1 MIRAKQAR
9 ALALLG
15 ALAIL
20 MTACSTTGAPSGGGQ
35 VADVGKPFVFASTQF
50 TPVIEQENMRKKIL
64 ADYKG
69 AAVDFI
75 TEQEAVT
82 LDRISAEAKAGGQG
96 QTGVVGLENGQFSS
110 LVAAGAFEDLSKL
123 ADKHKDKKIPQDML
137 TLGKFG
143 GNTQVYV
150 PWMQATYFL
159 VANKKALPYLPSG
172 ADVNALTYK
181 QLIDW
186 AKNIT
191 DKTGQ
196 RAFGVTL
203 APGTTPGLIHRLIQG
218 YFYPSYTGG
227 LVTTYKS
234 ADAVTMWNDM
244 KELWKYSNPQSTTY
258 SKLSEP
264 LQSGEIWLGIDH
276 VARLIDVLKAKPD
289 DFVAVPAPAGP
300 KGRYY
305 MSVVIGLAIPKTTP
319 NRTGG
324 EALIDHLL
332 KPETQLITLRENSFF
347 PVVDVKLPDDL
358 NKGLKLEADAVAKQ
372 ANAKDAKVVPLPVGL
387 GAKGGEF
394 NTAIT
399 NTFVRIVV
407 KNEPIQTVL
416 NEQGAIVQKAI
427 TDANAKCWG
436 PDGTSSGPCQV
447 K

>member
-69 AAVDFI
+69 AGVDFI
-75 TEQEAVT
+75 TDQEAVI

-96 QTGVVGLENGQFSS
+96 QIGVVGLENGQFSS
-110 LVAAGAFEDLSKL
+110 LAAAGAFEDLSKL
-123 ADKHKDKKIPQDML
+123 ADRHKDKKIPQDML

-159 VANKKALPYLPSG
+159 VANKKALQYLPTG
-172 ADVNALTYK
+172 ADVNALTYR

-196 RAFGVTL
+196 RRFGFPL
-203 APGTTPGLIHRLIQG
+203 GAGTTPGLIHRLIQG

-227 LVTTYKS
+227 LVTTFKN
-234 ADAVTMWNDM
+234 ADAVAMWNDL
-244 KELWKYSNPQSTTY
+244 KDLWKYSNPQSTTY
-258 SKLSEP
+258 GVLQEP
-264 LQSGEIWLGIDH
+264 LQSEEIWLGIDH
-276 VARLIDVLKAKPD
+276 AARMIEVLKAKPD

-436 PDGTSSGPCQV
+436 PDGTSSAPCQV

>member
-1 MIRAKQAR
+1 MRPLAAR
-9 ALALLG
+9 AV
-15 ALAIL
+15 ALAAAAAIL
-20 MTACSTTGAPSGGGQ
+20 VTACSTTGPSAGGSG
-35 VADVGKPFVFASTQF
+35 ADQGKPFVFASTQF
-50 TPVIEQENMRKKIL
+50 TPVLEQENVRKKIL
-64 ADYKG
+64 AAYQG
-69 AAVDFI
+69 ANVDFI
-75 TEQEAVT
+75 TDQEPVI
-82 LDRISAEAKAGGQG
+82 LNQISAEAKAGGQG
-96 QTGVVGLENGQFSS
+96 QIGVAGLENGQFSA
-110 LVAAGAFEDLSKL
+110 LAAAGYFDDLTKL

-137 TLGKFG
+137 TLGRFG
-143 GNTQVYV
+143 SSAQLYI
-150 PWMQATYFL
+150 PWMQATYFMA
-159 VANKKALPYLPSG
+159 ANKKALQYLPSG
-172 ADVNALTYK
+172 ADLNALTYR

-196 RAFGVTL
+196 RRYGFSLGGGA
-203 APGTTPGLIHRLIQG
+203 TPGLIHRLVQG

-227 LVTTYKS
+227 LVTTFKS
-234 ADAVTMWNDM
+234 AEAVTMWNDL
-244 KELWKYSNPQSTTY
+244 KELWKYTNPQSTTY
-258 SKLSEP
+258 TNLQEP
-264 LQSGEIWLGIDH
+264 LQSEEVWLGLDH
-276 VARLIDVLKAKPD
+276 AARLIEVLKARPD
-289 DFVAVPAPAGP
+289 DFVAFPAPAGP

-319 NRTGG
+319 NRAGS

-358 NKGLKLEADAVAKQ
+358 SKGLKLEADAVARQ

-399 NTFVRIVV
+399 NTFLRITVR
-407 KNEPIQTVL
+407 NEPIETVL
-416 NEQGAIVQKAI
+416 NEQGAIIQKAI

>member
-50 TPVIEQENMRKKIL
+50 TPVIEQENMRKTIL
-64 ADYKG
+64 ADYTG
-69 AAVDFI
+69 AGGDFSPA
-75 TEQEAVT
+75 QEAVI

-96 QTGVVGLENGQFSS
+96 QIGVVGLENGQFSS
-110 LVAAGAFEDLSKL
+110 LAAAGAFEDLSKL
-123 ADKHKDKKIPQDML
+123 ADKQKDKKIPQDML

-159 VANKKALPYLPSG
+159 VANKKALQYLPSG
-172 ADVNALTYK
+172 ADVSALTYK
-181 QLIDW
+181 QLIEW

-196 RAFGVTL
+196 RRFGFPL
-203 APGTTPGLIHRLIQG
+203 GAGTTPGLIHRLVQG

-227 LVTTYKS
+227 LVTTFKS
-234 ADAVTMWNDM
+234 NDAVAMWNDL
-244 KELWKYSNPQSTTY
+244 KELWKYTNPQSTTY
-258 SKLSEP
+258 GVLQEP
-264 LQSGEIWLGIDH
+264 LQSEEIWLGIDH
-276 VARLIDVLKAKPD
+276 AARMIDVLKAKPD

-305 MSVVIGLAIPKTTP
+305 MSVVIGLAVPKTTP

-358 NKGLKLEADAVAKQ
+358 NKGLKLEADAVARQ
-372 ANAKDAKVVPLPVGL
+372 ANSKDAKVVPLPVGL
-387 GAKGGEF
+387 GAKGNEF
-394 NTAIT
+394 NNALV
-399 NTFVRIVV
+399 NSFVRIAL

-416 NEQGAIVQKAI
+416 DEQAPLVQKAI

>member
-1 MIRAKQAR
+1 MRQISGRAV
-9 ALALLG
+9 ALA
-15 ALAIL
+15 AAAVIL
-20 MTACSTTGAPSGGGQ
+20 VTACSTTGPSAGGGG
-35 VADVGKPFVFASTQF
+35 ADQGKPFVFASTQF
-50 TPVIEQENMRKKIL
+50 TPVLEQENVRKKIL
-64 ADYKG
+64 AAYQG
-69 AAVDFI
+69 ASVDF
-75 TEQEAVT
+75 VT
-82 LDRISAEAKAGGQG
+82 DQGPVIIDRISAEAKAGGQG
-96 QTGVVGLENGQFSS
+96 QIGVVGAENGELSALS
-110 LVAAGAFEDLSKL
+110 TAGVFEDLAKL
-123 ADKHKDKKIPQDML
+123 ADQHKDKKIPQDML
-137 TLGKFG
+137 TLGRFG
-143 GNTQVYV
+143 GNAHIYV
-150 PWMQATYFL
+150 PWMQATYFM
-159 VANKKALPYLPSG
+159 VVNKKALQYLPSG
-172 ADVNALTYK
+172 ADVNALTYQ
-181 QLIDW
+181 QLIAW
-186 AKNIT
+186 AKTIT

-196 RAFGVTL
+196 KKFGFPL
-203 APGTTPGLIHRLIQG
+203 ATDGLIHRLIQG

-234 ADAVTMWNDM
+234 AEAATMWNDL
-244 KELWKYSNPQSTTY
+244 KELWKYANPQSTTY
-258 SKLSEP
+258 ARLQEP
-264 LQSGEIWLGIDH
+264 LQSGDIWVGLDH
-276 VARLIDVLKAKPD
+276 AARLIDVLKAKPD

-372 ANAKDAKVVPLPVGL
+372 ANSKDARVVPLPVGL
-387 GAKGGEF
+387 GAKGNEF
-394 NTAIT
+394 NNALV
-399 NTFVRIVV
+399 NTFVRIVL

-416 NEQGAIVQKAI
+416 DEQAPLVQKAI

>member
-75 TEQEAVT
+75 TDQEAVI

-96 QTGVVGLENGQFSS
+96 QIGVVGLENGQFSS
-110 LVAAGAFEDLSKL
+110 LAAAGAFEDLSKL
-123 ADKHKDKKIPQDML
+123 ADKQKDKKIPQDML

-159 VANKKALPYLPSG
+159 VANKKALQYLPTG
-172 ADVNALTYK
+172 ADVNALTYR

-186 AKNIT
+186 AKNIS

-196 RAFGVTL
+196 RRFGFPL
-203 APGTTPGLIHRLIQG
+203 GAGTTPGLIHRLIQG

-227 LVTTYKS
+227 LVTTFKN
-234 ADAVTMWNDM
+234 ADAVAMWNDL
-244 KELWKYSNPQSTTY
+244 KDLWKYSNPQSTTY
-258 SKLSEP
+258 GVLQEP
-264 LQSGEIWLGIDH
+264 LQSEEIWLGIDH
-276 VARLIDVLKAKPD
+276 AARMIEVLKAKPD